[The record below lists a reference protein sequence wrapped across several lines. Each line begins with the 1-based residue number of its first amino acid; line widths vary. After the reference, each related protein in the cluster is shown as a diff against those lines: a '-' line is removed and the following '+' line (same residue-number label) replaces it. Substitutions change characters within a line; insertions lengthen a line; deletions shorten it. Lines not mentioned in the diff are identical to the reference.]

1 MKTMRRILAL
11 VLAALMLLSMAACAS
26 STTATLE
33 ATETTASTETTETT
47 ETADTPATG
56 VEDGVLT
63 VGMECAYA
71 PYNWTQMDDSD
82 GAVPI
87 SNVPGAYANGYDVM
101 IAKKIC
107 EANGWELE
115 IVSSA
120 WDSLCL
126 VFRVGLSG
134 VRNGFPE
141 SLGCCVKRRKAIG
154 RHRQVEERDTA
165 GIGILGRRRIGLD
178 LVVRKRAG
186 QVYEQGQI
194 LTFCE
199 RRIEPVAVQRTL
211 AAPIEVTDSS
221 GRERTGITPIE
232 YADRLVGLACQR
244 DNHVAVRSAVSIG
257 IAAGSVLRPLVVKI
271 VAVYDIVVGNQII
284 RVSTDLCCG
293 RLANPAPVWSPRL
306 PMMTLIPFAWSGA
319 MYLAGFAR
327 IAALFGLL

>member
-1 MKTMRRILAL
+1 M
-11 VLAALMLLSMAACAS
+11 C
-26 STTATLE
+26 
-33 ATETTASTETTETT
+33 ET
-47 ETADTPATG
+47 
-56 VEDGVLT
+56 
-63 VGMECAYA
+63 
-71 PYNWTQMDDSD
+71 
-82 GAVPI
+82 
-87 SNVPGAYANGYDVM
+87 
-101 IAKKIC
+101 
-107 EANGWELE
+107 
-115 IVSSA
+115 
-120 WDSLCL
+120 
-126 VFRVGLSG
+126 
-134 VRNGFPE
+134 GFPE

>member
-1 MKTMRRILAL
+1 M
-11 VLAALMLLSMAACAS
+11 
-26 STTATLE
+26 
-33 ATETTASTETTETT
+33 
-47 ETADTPATG
+47 
-56 VEDGVLT
+56 
-63 VGMECAYA
+63 
-71 PYNWTQMDDSD
+71 
-82 GAVPI
+82 GAVCP
-87 SNVPGAYANGYDVM
+87 S
-101 IAKKIC
+101 
-107 EANGWELE
+107 GWAMTG
-115 IVSSA
+115 SSA
-120 WDSLCL
+120 LLQAVNVNVYAAAATTYTLSLSFSWL
-126 VFRVGLSG
+126 LFVSDEKPPTTFAVRGHFNHNLFLLISRKTLIAIVFRVGLSG

>member
-1 MKTMRRILAL
+1 M
-11 VLAALMLLSMAACAS
+11 
-26 STTATLE
+26 
-33 ATETTASTETTETT
+33 
-47 ETADTPATG
+47 
-56 VEDGVLT
+56 
-63 VGMECAYA
+63 
-71 PYNWTQMDDSD
+71 
-82 GAVPI
+82 GAVCP
-87 SNVPGAYANGYDVM
+87 S
-101 IAKKIC
+101 
-107 EANGWELE
+107 GWAMTG
-115 IVSSA
+115 SSA
-120 WDSLCL
+120 LLQAVNVNVYAAAATTYTLSLSFSWL
-126 VFRVGLSG
+126 LFVSDEKPRTTFAVRGYFNHNLFLLISRKTLIAIVFRVGLSG

-154 RHRQVEERDTA
+154 RHRQVEETDTTC
-165 GIGILGRRRIGLD
+165 IGVLGLRCARSDCG
-178 LVVRKRAG
+178 VRKRAG

>member
-1 MKTMRRILAL
+1 M
-11 VLAALMLLSMAACAS
+11 
-26 STTATLE
+26 
-33 ATETTASTETTETT
+33 
-47 ETADTPATG
+47 TG
-56 VEDGVLT
+56 
-63 VGMECAYA
+63 
-71 PYNWTQMDDSD
+71 
-82 GAVPI
+82 
-87 SNVPGAYANGYDVM
+87 
-101 IAKKIC
+101 
-107 EANGWELE
+107 
-115 IVSSA
+115 SSA
-120 WDSLCL
+120 LLQAVNVNVYAAAATTYTLSLSFSWL
-126 VFRVGLSG
+126 LFVSDEKPRTAKVVRGHFNHNLFLLISRKTLIAIVFRVGLSG

-327 IAALFGLL
+327 IAVLFGLL

>member
-1 MKTMRRILAL
+1 M
-11 VLAALMLLSMAACAS
+11 
-26 STTATLE
+26 
-33 ATETTASTETTETT
+33 
-47 ETADTPATG
+47 TG
-56 VEDGVLT
+56 
-63 VGMECAYA
+63 
-71 PYNWTQMDDSD
+71 
-82 GAVPI
+82 
-87 SNVPGAYANGYDVM
+87 
-101 IAKKIC
+101 
-107 EANGWELE
+107 
-115 IVSSA
+115 SSA
-120 WDSLCL
+120 LLQAVNVNVYAAAATTYTLSLSFSWL
-126 VFRVGLSG
+126 LFVSDEKPRTTFAVRGHFNHNLLLLISRKTLIAIVFRVGLSG

>member
-1 MKTMRRILAL
+1 M
-11 VLAALMLLSMAACAS
+11 
-26 STTATLE
+26 
-33 ATETTASTETTETT
+33 
-47 ETADTPATG
+47 
-56 VEDGVLT
+56 
-63 VGMECAYA
+63 
-71 PYNWTQMDDSD
+71 
-82 GAVPI
+82 GAVCP
-87 SNVPGAYANGYDVM
+87 S
-101 IAKKIC
+101 
-107 EANGWELE
+107 GWAMTG
-115 IVSSA
+115 SSA
-120 WDSLCL
+120 LLQAVNVNVYAAAATTYTLSLSFSWL
-126 VFRVGLSG
+126 LFVSDEKPRTTFAVRGYFNHNLFLLISRKTLIAIVFRVGLSG

>member
-1 MKTMRRILAL
+1 M
-11 VLAALMLLSMAACAS
+11 
-26 STTATLE
+26 
-33 ATETTASTETTETT
+33 
-47 ETADTPATG
+47 
-56 VEDGVLT
+56 
-63 VGMECAYA
+63 
-71 PYNWTQMDDSD
+71 
-82 GAVPI
+82 GAVCP
-87 SNVPGAYANGYDVM
+87 S
-101 IAKKIC
+101 
-107 EANGWELE
+107 GWAMTG
-115 IVSSA
+115 SSA
-120 WDSLCL
+120 LLQAVNVNVYAAAATTYTLSLSFSWL
-126 VFRVGLSG
+126 LFVSDEKPRTPFAVRGHFNHNLFLLISRKTLIAIVFRVGLSG

>member
-1 MKTMRRILAL
+1 M
-11 VLAALMLLSMAACAS
+11 
-26 STTATLE
+26 
-33 ATETTASTETTETT
+33 
-47 ETADTPATG
+47 
-56 VEDGVLT
+56 
-63 VGMECAYA
+63 
-71 PYNWTQMDDSD
+71 
-82 GAVPI
+82 GAVCP
-87 SNVPGAYANGYDVM
+87 S
-101 IAKKIC
+101 
-107 EANGWELE
+107 GWAMTG
-115 IVSSA
+115 SSA
-120 WDSLCL
+120 LLQAVNVNVYAAAATTYTLSLSFSWLLFVSDEKPRTTFAVRGHCNHNL
-126 VFRVGLSG
+126 FLLISRKTLIAIVFRVGLSG

-186 QVYEQGQI
+186 HVYDQGQI

>member
-1 MKTMRRILAL
+1 M
-11 VLAALMLLSMAACAS
+11 
-26 STTATLE
+26 
-33 ATETTASTETTETT
+33 
-47 ETADTPATG
+47 
-56 VEDGVLT
+56 
-63 VGMECAYA
+63 
-71 PYNWTQMDDSD
+71 
-82 GAVPI
+82 GAVCP
-87 SNVPGAYANGYDVM
+87 S
-101 IAKKIC
+101 
-107 EANGWELE
+107 GWAMTG
-115 IVSSA
+115 SSA
-120 WDSLCL
+120 LLQAVNVNVYAAAATTYTLSLSFSWL
-126 VFRVGLSG
+126 LFVSDEKPRTTFAVRGHFNHNLFLLISRKTLIAIVFRVGLSG

-306 PMMTLIPFAWSGA
+306 PMMTLIPFAWSGLI
-319 MYLAGFAR
+319 YLSGSAR
-327 IAALFGLL
+327 IAALLGLL

>member
-1 MKTMRRILAL
+1 M
-11 VLAALMLLSMAACAS
+11 
-26 STTATLE
+26 
-33 ATETTASTETTETT
+33 
-47 ETADTPATG
+47 TG
-56 VEDGVLT
+56 
-63 VGMECAYA
+63 
-71 PYNWTQMDDSD
+71 
-82 GAVPI
+82 
-87 SNVPGAYANGYDVM
+87 
-101 IAKKIC
+101 
-107 EANGWELE
+107 
-115 IVSSA
+115 SSA
-120 WDSLCL
+120 LLQAVNVNVYAAAATTYTLSLSFSWL
-126 VFRVGLSG
+126 LFVSDEKPRTTFAVRGYFNHNLFLLISRKTLIAIVFRVGLSG

>member
-1 MKTMRRILAL
+1 M
-11 VLAALMLLSMAACAS
+11 
-26 STTATLE
+26 
-33 ATETTASTETTETT
+33 
-47 ETADTPATG
+47 TG
-56 VEDGVLT
+56 
-63 VGMECAYA
+63 
-71 PYNWTQMDDSD
+71 
-82 GAVPI
+82 
-87 SNVPGAYANGYDVM
+87 
-101 IAKKIC
+101 
-107 EANGWELE
+107 
-115 IVSSA
+115 SSA
-120 WDSLCL
+120 LLQAVNVNVYAAAATTYTLSLSFSWL
-126 VFRVGLSG
+126 LFVSDEKPRTAKVVRGHFNHNLFLLISRKTLIAIVFRVGLSG

>member
-1 MKTMRRILAL
+1 M
-11 VLAALMLLSMAACAS
+11 
-26 STTATLE
+26 
-33 ATETTASTETTETT
+33 
-47 ETADTPATG
+47 
-56 VEDGVLT
+56 
-63 VGMECAYA
+63 
-71 PYNWTQMDDSD
+71 
-82 GAVPI
+82 
-87 SNVPGAYANGYDVM
+87 
-101 IAKKIC
+101 
-107 EANGWELE
+107 
-115 IVSSA
+115 
-120 WDSLCL
+120 
-126 VFRVGLSG
+126 
-134 VRNGFPE
+134 RNGFPE

-284 RVSTDLCCG
+284 RVSADLCCG
-293 RLANPAPVWSPRL
+293 KICKAG
-306 PMMTLIPFAWSGA
+306 SGVVA
-319 MYLAGFAR
+319 EVAHNHLD
-327 IAALFGLL
+327 ALGLKRSNVG